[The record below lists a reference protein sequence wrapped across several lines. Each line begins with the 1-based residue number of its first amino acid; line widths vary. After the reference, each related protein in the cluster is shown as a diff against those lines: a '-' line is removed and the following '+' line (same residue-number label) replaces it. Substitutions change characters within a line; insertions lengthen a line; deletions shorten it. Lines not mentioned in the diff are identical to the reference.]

1 MKPVIDIY
9 LGSPIEIPSEKQFLA
24 RLVTDLR
31 SRNESAFIFANF
43 HTGKNTLQVDFF
55 VVTSKCA
62 CHIELKNYT
71 APVVG
76 GVDGTWK
83 LLTPNG
89 DLEVDRNKNPYHQAL
104 NCKYAISDAMHEM
117 ARRDSNLSPK
127 VKGRK
132 FYSLI
137 ESVVCIFP
145 VLVPGSC
152 VLTDNKVRAKSYDDL
167 LNFLLT
173 HERHPGWNQ
182 DQWRQFA
189 MYFGLEKAESFE
201 PDPSDTQSVQESS
214 LKQYQINFI
223 DFHSTALHELVPT
236 RIASGSDTLN
246 SEEFLDTLRSGSHV
260 LLIGPPGSGKS
271 HLVRHASIR
280 LAGERLPI
288 LLRARDFDGD
298 LARLASRGIAH
309 AYPFAAS
316 KFLEAA
322 VTTNTPV
329 TLIIDGFNEC
339 PFDLKQTL
347 VKAMQAFVQKFQ
359 FPILITSQD
368 NDSLP
373 TALCGVSLRMTDLSS
388 EERLAI
394 FNSYLTQDL
403 NLTNLEDLLKPFS
416 TPYELSL
423 AAECASTLDQRLT
436 RTTLFDAFARR
447 RLALTQSPAVSFRML
462 AEIAHMMGERLVN
475 SLAISDFGS
484 IAETVADEQ
493 RVSIAI
499 IDQVLGCGLI
509 DSSQGRC
516 AFRHE
521 LLGIFFEANALIRYC
536 SASGDLA
543 LQVARPRNRRLAEFV
558 TAALSDLKLKR
569 ECLHSVADPSLLSLA
584 LRGSLGD
591 QAKLIVA
598 EDAKTLMDSARADV
612 VNARPFALTHPYMVI
627 EGLLPRTKYEDAL
640 LMAIGIVLHDG
651 MLLDEVVELFEA
663 VESHCWHLAEQSAS
677 PNSNEALGY
686 RNGLFQELY
695 VVDPSPSTRRFP
707 ISLIFNSFRQSR
719 GFTKASLVRNRL
731 IERFKDIHNQPFGLL
746 YLFGESVRYSR
757 DEKVHEILPAFF
769 ETCWKSKFYH
779 LRIQA
784 LDVINSFAHDLRG
797 SAIRMELENL
807 IEPLDSNHL
816 FLNNS
821 LIETKVAY
829 GMMEL
834 GTSPEDVLNSFR
846 EILRSP
852 DDPALRE
859 RAYHELACIFE
870 DVFEGAYGV
879 AYSGLSRD
887 EQSRIMLMAALGARP
902 DAFLMDWILRELLD
916 SDDPQALPAFQRWTS
931 GLVTETSSVQD
942 SVACYLLGVMGCAKH
957 LDSPPR
963 LKAIKS
969 NVDLAWQTYAEILFW
984 VFKAGLSDEEIRR
997 NCKRPWDS
1005 LMNQLTPEAVD
1016 PLMQMENA
1024 DWKLKNDDRH
1034 PLGELCARFPSEV
1047 KTILEYG
1054 LDHQSLPTA
1063 FGDRGGFAF
1072 GKSHTAFAVSRLA
1085 DVGDTRSAALLERLI
1100 DSEEYGKLS
1109 VETIRRI
1116 RMRD

>member
-24 RLVTDLR
+24 RLVSDLR
-31 SRNESAFIFANF
+31 SRDESAFIFANF
-43 HTGKNTLQVDFF
+43 HTGKNTVQVDFF

-83 LLTPNG
+83 LLAPNG
-89 DLEVDRNKNPYHQAL
+89 DLVVDRNKNPYHQAL

-117 ARRDSNLSPK
+117 ARRDPSLSPK
-127 VKGRK
+127 VKARK

-137 ESVVCIFP
+137 ESVICVFP
-145 VLVPGSC
+145 VLAHGSR

-201 PDPSDTQSVQESS
+201 PEPRDSQGAHGSS
-214 LKQYQINFI
+214 LNQYQNNFI
-223 DFHSTALHELVPT
+223 DFHSTALHEWVPT
-236 RIASGSDTLN
+236 RIASDGSSLN

-260 LLIGPPGSGKS
+260 LLIGPAGSGKT
-271 HLVRHASIR
+271 HLVRHVSIR
-280 LAGERLPI
+280 LADERLPI
-288 LLRARDFDGD
+288 FLRARDFDGD
-298 LARLASRGIAH
+298 LARLISRGIAH
-309 AYPFAAS
+309 AYPFTAS

-322 VTTNTPV
+322 VTTQTPV

-347 VKAMQAFVQKFQ
+347 VKAMQAFVHKFQ

-368 NDSLP
+368 NDLLP
-373 TALCGVSLRMTDLSS
+373 TALCGVNLRMTDLSS
-388 EERLAI
+388 EEKLAV

-447 RLALTQSPAVSFRML
+447 RLASTQSPTVSFRML
-462 AEIAHMMGERLVN
+462 AEIARMMGERLAN
-475 SLAISDFGS
+475 SLAISDFES

-493 RVSIAI
+493 GVSLAI
-499 IDQVLGCGLI
+499 VDQVLGCGLI
-509 DSSQGRC
+509 EASQGRC

-543 LQVARPRNRRLAEFV
+543 LQLARPRNRRLAEFV
-558 TAALSDLKLKR
+558 TGALSGANLLRD
-569 ECLHSVADPSLLSLA
+569 CLHSLADPSLLSLA

-591 QAKLIVA
+591 EAKLIVS
-598 EDAKTLMDSARADV
+598 EDANTLMQSARADV
-612 VNARPFALTHPYMVI
+612 VNARPLALTHPYMI
-627 EGLLPRTKYEDAL
+627 INGLLPRSKYEDAL
-640 LMAIGIVLHDG
+640 LVAIGMVLHDG
-651 MLLDEVVELFEA
+651 ILFSEVVELFKA
-663 VESHCWHLAEQSAS
+663 VESHCWHLAERAAS

-695 VVDPSPSTRRFP
+695 VVVPSPSSGRFP
-707 ISLIFNSFRQSR
+707 ISLIFNSFKQSR
-719 GFTKASLVRNRL
+719 WFNKERL
-731 IERFKDIHNQPFGLL
+731 LRALLLERLKDIQNQPFGLL
-746 YLFGESVRYSR
+746 YLFGESVRFSHHQ
-757 DEKVHEILPAFF
+757 EIHQILPTFF
-769 ETCWKSKFYH
+769 DTCWKSKFYH
-779 LRIQA
+779 MRIQA
-784 LDVINSFAHDLRG
+784 LDVIKNFAHDLRG
-797 SAIRMELENL
+797 STIRMELERL
-807 IEPLDSNHL
+807 IEPLDSNNL

-834 GTSPEDVLNSFR
+834 GITSEDVLNSFR
-846 EILRSP
+846 EILRNP
-852 DDPALRE
+852 DDPVLRE
-859 RAYHELACIFE
+859 RAYDELVCIFE

-879 AYSGLSRD
+879 AYSELSRD
-887 EQSRIMLMAALGARP
+887 EQSRLMIMAALGARP

-916 SDDPQALPAFQRWTS
+916 SENPQALEAFQRWTS
-931 GLVTETSSVQD
+931 ELVTETSSVQD
-942 SVACYLLGVMGCAKH
+942 SVACYFLGVLGCARR
-957 LDSPPR
+957 LDSPPK

-969 NVDLAWQTYAEILFW
+969 NVDLAWQTYGEILFW
-984 VFKAGLSDEEIRR
+984 VFKPGLSDEEVVR
-997 NCKRPWDS
+997 NCRPPWDS
-1005 LMNQLTPEAVD
+1005 LMNELAPEAVD
-1016 PLMQMENA
+1016 PLMQIENA
-1024 DWKLKNDDRH
+1024 DWKLKDDARH

-1047 KTILEYG
+1047 KTILEYT
-1054 LDHQSLPTA
+1054 LDHQDLPTA
-1063 FGDRGGFAF
+1063 FGGRGGFLF
-1072 GKSHTAFAVSRLA
+1072 GKSHKAFAVGRLA
-1085 DVGDTRSAALLERLI
+1085 DVGDVRSAILLERLI

-1116 RMRD
+1116 RTR